1 MLAQRETPS
10 STEVEIC
17 PPLDAGESETMD
29 SLEKRHILD
38 TLSAVKGVR
47 RLAAE
52 KLGISERTL
61 RYKLQ
66 RYREQD
72 AHPVHAEP
80 DSTQH

>member
-1 MLAQRETPS
+1 MLAQTEMPS
-10 STEVEIC
+10 LTEVEIC
-17 PPLDAGESETMD
+17 LPLGGRESKTMD

-80 DSTQH
+80 DSTLR